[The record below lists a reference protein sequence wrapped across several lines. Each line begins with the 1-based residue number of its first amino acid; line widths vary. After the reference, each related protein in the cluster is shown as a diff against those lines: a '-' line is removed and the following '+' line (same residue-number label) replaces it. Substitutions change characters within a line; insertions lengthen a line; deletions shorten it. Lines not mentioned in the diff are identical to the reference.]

1 MTAIEKYIDEVDELI
16 DRLDNMSFG
25 FTDEMAAIKL
35 MAEASQKLKML
46 WNILKFGDEFGLMA
60 KAFQIIEDGLEK

>member
-1 MTAIEKYIDEVDELI
+1 MTAIEKYIDEVDDLI

-25 FTDEMAAIKL
+25 FTDEMEAIKL

-46 WNILKFGDEFGLMA
+46 WNILEFGDEFGLMA

>member
-1 MTAIEKYIDEVDELI
+1 MTAIEKYIDEVDDLI

-46 WNILKFGDEFGLMA
+46 WNILEFGDEFGLMA

>member
-1 MTAIEKYIDEVDELI
+1 MTAIKKYIDEVDDLI

>member
-1 MTAIEKYIDEVDELI
+1 MTAIEKYIDEVDDLI

-25 FTDEMAAIKL
+25 FNDEMEAIKL

-46 WNILKFGDEFGLMA
+46 
-60 KAFQIIEDGLEK
+60 

>member
-1 MTAIEKYIDEVDELI
+1 MTAIEKYIDEVDDLI

>member
-1 MTAIEKYIDEVDELI
+1 
-16 DRLDNMSFG
+16 MSFG

-35 MAEASQKLKML
+35 MVEASQKLKML
-46 WNILKFGDEFGLMA
+46 RNILKFGDEFGLMA

>member
-1 MTAIEKYIDEVDELI
+1 
-16 DRLDNMSFG
+16 MSFG
-25 FTDEMAAIKL
+25 FTDEMEAIKL

>member
-1 MTAIEKYIDEVDELI
+1 MTAIEKYIDEVDDLI

-25 FTDEMAAIKL
+25 FNDEMEAIKL

-46 WNILKFGDEFGLMA
+46 WNILEFGDEFGLMA